1 MKKMY
6 ETLEME
12 VTEFEVEDIITQ
24 SGHDLENSDLYGD
37 TESGTGEGGG
47 EF

>member
-6 ETLEME
+6 EKLEME

-24 SGHDLENSDLYGD
+24 SGHDLENSDFYGD
-37 TESGTGEGGG
+37 PKPGTGEDGG

>member
-12 VTEFEVEDIITQ
+12 EVEVEDIITK
-24 SGHDLENSDLYGD
+24 SCNDLEDSDLYG
-37 TESGTGEGGG
+37 EPEPGTGEGGG

>member
-6 ETLEME
+6 EKLEME
-12 VTEFEVEDIITQ
+12 VTEFEVEDIITK
-24 SGHDLENSDLYGD
+24 SCNDLEDSDLYG
-37 TESGTGEGGG
+37 EPEPGTGEGGG

>member
-6 ETLEME
+6 EKLEME
-12 VTEFEVEDIITQ
+12 VTEFEVEDIITN
-24 SGHDLENSDLYGD
+24 SNHDFENSDLYGD

>member
-12 VTEFEVEDIITQ
+12 EFEVEDIITK
-24 SGHDLENSDLYGD
+24 SCNDLEDSDLYG
-37 TESGTGEGGG
+37 EPEPGTGEGGG